1 MKNVE
6 GLEWPQS
13 LQFIPQTRQTPE
25 IICLLGELIFPFCYP
40 GQLSPENNDQELE
53 FDLKSYE
60 R

>member
-13 LQFIPQTRQTPE
+13 LQFFPQTRQTLE
-25 IICLLGELIFPFCYP
+25 TICLLEELILPFCYP
-40 GQLSPENNDQELE
+40 GELSPEDEDQELE